1 MQTPV
6 LERHTP
12 PKYWPL
18 GEMWLSLCSV
28 TPARPRF
35 AVSTLAAIGAL
46 VMVLSIGVPIN
57 SPAFADE
64 YPTWEEV
71 QDARRDVAKAEAKV
85 KQIMALLEK
94 LEKEAADAEMEA
106 ARLGEVY
113 YEALAELD
121 EATFRQQQLQ
131 SEADSAQI
139 LAEESR
145 LQAGQFVAELARV
158 GGADLSATLFISGDD
173 ATELLSRIGYA
184 AKIAEQTDGIYARAL
199 ADQNAAQSL
208 SDQAEVARQIREELQ
223 VKAEAAY
230 EAANAAA
237 LRAYAAVEAQLENSA
252 RLEAQLEVLIEKR
265 EATEADYQKGEIER
279 AKAQQGGTVAG
290 MIDPGQISG
299 AGWARPSGGYVS
311 SHFGM
316 RVHPIYGVARLHAG
330 IDLAT
335 ACGRPV
341 YAARGG
347 RVSYAGWLGT
357 SGNFIR
363 VSHDDGV
370 TTGYAHLQNGS
381 LYVRLGQTVA
391 TGQLIGRI
399 GNTGGS
405 TGCHLHLET
414 RQNMVAQ
421 DPYPFF
427 LNRGIRLG

>member
-1 MQTPV
+1 
-6 LERHTP
+6 
-12 PKYWPL
+12 
-18 GEMWLSLCSV
+18 
-28 TPARPRF
+28 
-35 AVSTLAAIGAL
+35 
-46 VMVLSIGVPIN
+46 MVLSVGVPPN
-57 SPAFADE
+57 SPAYADE

-71 QDARRDVAKAEAKV
+71 QEARKDVARAEAKV
-85 KQIMALLEK
+85 KEIMALLEK
-94 LEKEAADAEMEA
+94 LEVQAAEAEMEA
-106 ARLGEVY
+106 ARLGEIY
-113 YEALAELD
+113 YEALFELD
-121 EATFRQQQLQ
+121 EATFRAQQLQ
-131 SEADSAQI
+131 SEADTAAA

-145 LQAGQFVAELARV
+145 LKAGQFIAELSRV
-158 GGADLSATLFISGDD
+158 GGADLTATLFISGDD
-173 ATELLSRIGYA
+173 ANLLLSRIGYA

-208 SDQAEVARQIREELQ
+208 TDQAEVAREIREELQ
-223 VKAEAAY
+223 VAAEQAY

-237 LRAYAAVEAQLENSA
+237 VRAYEAVEAQLENSA

-265 EATEADYQKGEIER
+265 EATEADYQKGEIAR
-279 AKAQQGGTVAG
+279 ALAAQSQGAIAG
-290 MIDPGQISG
+290 MIDAGQISA

-311 SHFGM
+311 SHYGM
-316 RVHPIYGVARLHAG
+316 RIHPIYGFARLHAG

-335 ACGRPV
+335 PCGRPV
-341 YAARGG
+341 YAARSG
-347 RVSYAGWLGT
+347 RVSYSGWLGT

-363 VSHDDGV
+363 VTHEDGF

-381 LYVRLGQTVA
+381 LFVRIGQSVV

-427 LNRGIRLG
+427 LSRGIRLG

>member
-1 MQTPV
+1 
-6 LERHTP
+6 
-12 PKYWPL
+12 
-18 GEMWLSLCSV
+18 MWLSLYSV
-28 TPARPRF
+28 TLRRSPF
-35 AVSTLAAIGAL
+35 AWSVLATIGTL
-46 VMVLSIGVPIN
+46 VMVLSVGVPPN
-57 SPAFADE
+57 SPAYADE

-71 QDARRDVAKAEAKV
+71 QEARKDVARAEAKV
-85 KQIMALLEK
+85 KEIMALLEK
-94 LEKEAADAEMEA
+94 LEVQAAEAEMEA
-106 ARLGEVY
+106 ARLGEIY
-113 YEALAELD
+113 YEALFELD
-121 EATFRQQQLQ
+121 EATFRAQQLQ
-131 SEADSAQI
+131 SEADTAAA

-145 LQAGQFVAELARV
+145 LKAGQFIAELSRV
-158 GGADLSATLFISGDD
+158 GGADLTATLFISGDD
-173 ATELLSRIGYA
+173 ANLLLSRIGYA

-208 SDQAEVARQIREELQ
+208 TDQAEVAREIREELQ
-223 VKAEAAY
+223 VAAEQAY

-237 LRAYAAVEAQLENSA
+237 VRAYEAVEAQLENSA

-265 EATEADYQKGEIER
+265 EATEADYQKGEIAR
-279 AKAQQGGTVAG
+279 ALAAQSQGAIAG
-290 MIDPGQISG
+290 MIDAGQISA

-311 SHFGM
+311 SHYGM
-316 RVHPIYGVARLHAG
+316 RIHPIYGFARLHAG

-335 ACGRPV
+335 PCGRPV
-341 YAARGG
+341 YAARSG
-347 RVSYAGWLGT
+347 RVSYSGWLGT

-363 VSHDDGV
+363 VTHEDGF

-381 LYVRLGQTVA
+381 LFVRIGQSVV

-427 LNRGIRLG
+427 LSRGIRLG

>member
-1 MQTPV
+1 
-6 LERHTP
+6 
-12 PKYWPL
+12 
-18 GEMWLSLCSV
+18 MWLSLCSV

-35 AVSTLAAIGAL
+35 VVSTLAAIGAL

-145 LQAGQFVAELARV
+145 LQAGQFIAELARV

-184 AKIAEQTDGIYARAL
+184 TKIAEQTDGIYARAL

-223 VKAEAAY
+223 VLAEAAY

-237 LRAYAAVEAQLENSA
+237 LRAYVAVEAQLENSA

-279 AKAQQGGTVAG
+279 AKQAGIVAG

-299 AGWARPSGGYVS
+299 AGWAKPSGGYVS

-363 VSHDDGV
+363 VTHDDGV

-405 TGCHLHLET
+405 RGCHLHLET

>member
-1 MQTPV
+1 
-6 LERHTP
+6 
-12 PKYWPL
+12 
-18 GEMWLSLCSV
+18 
-28 TPARPRF
+28 
-35 AVSTLAAIGAL
+35 
-46 VMVLSIGVPIN
+46 MVLSIGVPFN

-94 LEKEAADAEMEA
+94 LEKEAAEAEMEA

-131 SEADSAQI
+131 GEADSAQV

-145 LQAGQFVAELARV
+145 LQAGQFIAELARV

-223 VKAEAAY
+223 LVAEAAY

-237 LRAYAAVEAQLENSA
+237 MRALAAVEAQLENSA

-279 AKAQQGGTVAG
+279 AKAKQGGTVAG

-347 RVSYAGWLGT
+347 RVSYSGWLGT

-363 VSHDDGV
+363 VSHEDGL
-370 TTGYAHLQNGS
+370 TTGYAHLQSGS
-381 LYVRLGQTVA
+381 LYVQLGQTVA